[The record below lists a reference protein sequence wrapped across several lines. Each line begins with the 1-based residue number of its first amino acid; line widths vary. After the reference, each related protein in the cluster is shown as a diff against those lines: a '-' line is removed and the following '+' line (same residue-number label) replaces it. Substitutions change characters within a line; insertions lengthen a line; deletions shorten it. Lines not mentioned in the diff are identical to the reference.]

1 MSISAAQVK
10 ELRDKT
16 NAGMMDCKE
25 ALKESNGNFDKAI
38 EYLRKKGLS
47 AATKRSSRAVKEGTI
62 ESYIHL
68 EGKIGVLL
76 ELNCETDF
84 VARTDGFKQLAH
96 DIAMHIAAMN
106 PAYVKPE
113 DVPDAILE
121 QEKDIYRTQALQEGK
136 PEKILDRII
145 EGKLNKYYED
155 VCLLNQKFVKDTDI
169 TIETLINNFIAN
181 TGENVLVR
189 RFIRYQL
196 GVDQD

>member
-1 MSISAAQVK
+1 VSISAAQVK

-25 ALKESNGNFDKAI
+25 ALTESNGNFDKAI